1 MKLFRIAAGAL
12 LASGLV
18 AGSAVAPA
26 SAGERDT
33 IDYVAFGDSYAAGFG
48 AGSYTEGDVCGQ
60 SPLGYPGLLDE
71 RRRIELD
78 ANLAC
83 SGATALGDVPLQIG
97 AAVQSGVLNR
107 KTDLVTISAGG
118 NDVRFLT
125 VIGACTSPV
134 PADCENAVAAATFYA
149 QTTLAANLP
158 SVYAGIKANTG
169 KAQVIV
175 TGYPH
180 LFSPEFGNAV
190 PVALGTFQGVLT
202 PEDQQLFNDGTDA
215 LNDVIR
221 AAAKTAGVKYVDL
234 TKRFA
239 GHGLGS
245 PQPWFTAGTA
255 LDGLHPNAK
264 GYKNGYLHEVKKVVK
279 D

>member
-48 AGSYTEGDVCGQ
+48 AGSYIDACGQ
-60 SPLGYPGLLDE
+60 SALGYPGLLDE

-118 NDVRFLT
+118 NDVGFLT
-125 VIGACTSPV
+125 VIGACASPA
-134 PADCENAVAAATFYA
+134 PADCENAVAAATSYA
-149 QTTLAANLP
+149 QTSLAANLP
-158 SVYAGIKANTG
+158 SVYAGIKANAG
-169 KAQVIV
+169 KAQIIV

-190 PVALGTFQGVLT
+190 PVAFGTFQGVLT
-202 PEDQQLFNDGTDA
+202 SEAQQEFNDGTDA
-215 LNDVIR
+215 LNKVIR
-221 AAAKTAGVKYVDL
+221 KAAKAAGVKYVDL
-234 TKRFA
+234 TKRFD

-245 PQPWFTAGTA
+245 PKPWFTAGTA
-255 LDGLHPNAK
+255 PDGLHPNAE
-264 GYKNGYLHEVKKVVK
+264 GYEDGYLHEIK
-279 D
+279 DVIKD